1 MRTELE
7 IQQWLQAMIAADKF
21 VSSIDGRPK
30 IQEVLKQQRSSEFWP
45 EFPIDYLA
53 RLRVLE
59 TADGMLDE
67 LHDLD
72 PVSTSARS
80 ISRTKG
86 EALFVDL
93 LYARPEGSKFVAI
106 EIKKDKATV
115 RSTTRR
121 RPTVSRIVGPLR

>member
-72 PVSTSARS
+72 PVSTIPDSQTANNLGKPDAGKPPVRFDAGAGAFGSAWP
-80 ISRTKG
+80 I
-86 EALFVDL
+86 
-93 LYARPEGSKFVAI
+93 
-106 EIKKDKATV
+106 
-115 RSTTRR
+115 
-121 RPTVSRIVGPLR
+121 